1 MIPKKPNLKTI
12 LDAKRVNFSHPVTI
26 GGSNRGN
33 VYVGRLHFK
42 DGTKPRVA
50 IKTFHNGL
58 STETARQY
66 QKVIDDLISAGIPL
80 PKMGMALIPAGTKI
94 GDFKIPT
101 REWVQVSQLFGST
114 KKGSK
119 LVWKSYL
126 ELAQQTEKEDA
137 AKMFGKVANLGYSP
151 TIDFVEPFRNKTGV
165 VPIDIDLLVERKNH
179 PPIEK
184 METLSKTLR
193 RMSKT
198 KEDYRRLSIIAL
210 RQLSIAKRKLA
221 REKINERLKNW
232 DVENY
237 LTDSFRIK

>member
-1 MIPKKPNLKTI
+1 MIPKKPALKTI
-12 LDAKRVNFSHPVTI
+12 LDAKKVNFSHPIAI
-26 GGSNRGN
+26 GGSNRGS

-50 IKTFHNGL
+50 IKTFHKGL
-58 STETARQY
+58 TTEDARQY
-66 QKVIDDLISAGIPL
+66 QKVINDLISVGIPL

-101 REWVQVSQLFGST
+101 REWVQISQLFGST

-119 LVWKSYL
+119 LVWKSHL
-126 ELAQQTEKEDA
+126 ELAHQTEKEDA

-151 TIDFVEPFRNKTGV
+151 TIDFIEPFRHKTGV
-165 VPIDIDLLVERKNH
+165 VPIDIDLLVERKSH
-179 PPIEK
+179 SPAEK

-198 KEDYRRLSIIAL
+198 KEDYRILSLIAL
-210 RQLSIAKRKLA
+210 RQLSTAKRKLA
-221 REKINERLKNW
+221 REKLNER
-232 DVENY
+232 VENWEKENY
-237 LTDSFRIK
+237 MSNPVKIN

>member
-1 MIPKKPNLKTI
+1 MIPKKNSLKTI
-12 LDAKRVNFSHPVTI
+12 STVKKLNFSHPATI

-42 DGTKPRVA
+42 DGAKTRVA

-58 STETARQY
+58 STETAKAY
-66 QKVIDDLISAGIPL
+66 QKVINDLISAGIPL

-119 LVWKSYL
+119 LVWKSHL
-126 ELAQQTEKEDA
+126 ELSHKEEKEDA

-151 TIDFVEPFRNKTGV
+151 TIDFIEPFRHKTGI
-165 VPIDIDLLVERKNH
+165 VPIDIDLLVERKENT
-179 PPIEK
+179 PKDK

-193 RMSKT
+193 RMCKT
-198 KEDYRRLSIIAL
+198 KEEYRKLTIIAL
-210 RQLSIAKRKLA
+210 RQLSIEKRKLA
-221 REKINERLKNW
+221 RQKFLERIENWEKEHH
-232 DVENY
+232 
-237 LTDSFRIK
+237 LTNSMKV